1 MSLSLIV
8 AMAENRVIG
17 RQGDLPWHISA
28 DLRRFRRLT
37 TGHAIIMG
45 RKTYDS
51 IGRPLPERRS
61 IVISRNPDYAP
72 EGVEVV
78 ASVEAATDLVADDA
92 LTFVIGGATIYEQA
106 LPLADTLHI
115 TRVHA
120 EVDGDVRFPE
130 IDWRNWQLVEQS
142 PEATDEKSGLKYSFA
157 EFRRAREDEPRDE
170 EL

>member
-1 MSLSLIV
+1 MSLSIIV

-17 RQGDLPWHISA
+17 RDGDLPWHISA
-28 DLRRFRRLT
+28 DLKRFRRLT

-51 IGRPLPERRS
+51 IGRPLPDRRS

-78 ASVEAATDLVADDA
+78 ASVEAAMDLVADDA
-92 LTFVIGGATIYEQA
+92 ESFLIGGATIYEQA
-106 LPLADTLHI
+106 LPLAETLHV

-130 IDWRNWQLVEQS
+130 VDWRNWQLVEQS
-142 PEATDEKSGLKYSFA
+142 ADEVDEKSGFKYSFA
-157 EFRRAREDEPRDE
+157 EFSRARAE
-170 EL
+170 

>member
-17 RQGDLPWHISA
+17 RDGDLPWHISA
-28 DLRRFRRLT
+28 DLKRFRRLT

-61 IVISRNPDYAP
+61 IAISRNPEYAP

-78 ASVEAATDLVADDA
+78 ANLEAALDLVADDDQA
-92 LTFVIGGATIYEQA
+92 FVIGGATIYELA

-130 IDWRNWQLVEQS
+130 VDWRNWQLVEQT
-142 PEATDEKSGLKYSFA
+142 PEELDEKSGLKYSFA
-157 EFRRAREDEPRDE
+157 EFKRSREE
-170 EL
+170 